1 MVDAIL
7 HLARNAA
14 LGTVN
19 IGTGV
24 GRSVSEIAYEVA
36 KSLGKKIKVTGVDKG
51 PPGALVADTHRLR
64 ALLSPASLNKV
75 TRA

>member
-1 MVDAIL
+1 L

-36 KSLGKKIKVTGVDKG
+36 KSLGRKIKVTGVDKG

-64 ALLSPASLNKV
+64 ALLSASSMNMA